1 MKKIP
6 FSIAK
11 TPPMTH
17 TAARILTAATI
28 LVRVLRNHHNNDN
41 GSQRSGLSAT
51 CTRDTLSST
60 TAGSSQGQASWSPG
74 TYQAP
79 QGTRGQGRLSSPPS
93 TSARCRFQYATCH
106 SWKPMFFSIS

>member
-74 TYQAP
+74 YV
-79 QGTRGQGRLSSPPS
+79 SS
-93 TSARCRFQYATCH
+93 TARHARTGPAIQPAVH
-106 SWKPMFFSIS
+106 QRPV